1 MQVFI
6 SADMEGISGIADA
19 GMTETSHRHYAR
31 ACELMTRDVNA
42 AIEGA
47 LGAGATDIVVKDAH
61 GDARNIIIEKL
72 HPRARLI
79 AGWTPDVCMAEG
91 IGPDFA
97 ALVLVGYHAR
107 VGTPGGTISHT
118 MSGCLRGVWYNGVP
132 VGESAIT
139 AAHAGAY
146 GVPLVCVTGDQA
158 LAAEVGEVIGPE
170 VAAVVVKEALRREC
184 VRLRPPEETW
194 GLIRDGV
201 AEALSCSTCITPFRP
216 TSPIEVRVELRTA
229 DQAASCARVPTVQQ
243 VDDLTLAATAADGHQ
258 AARLVSL
265 FMDLA
270 ARH

>member
-1 MQVFI
+1 MRVFI
-6 SADMEGISGIADA
+6 SADMEGITGIADA
-19 GMTETSHRHYAR
+19 GMTESSHRHYSR

-47 LGAGATDIVVKDAH
+47 LAAGATDIVVKDAH
-61 GDARNIIIEKL
+61 GDARNILIEKL

-118 MSGCLRGVWYNGVP
+118 MSGSLRGVWYNGVA
-132 VGESAIT
+132 VGESGIS

-170 VAAVVVKEALRREC
+170 VAVVVVKEALRREC
-184 VRLRPPEETW
+184 IRLRTPEETW
-194 GLIRDGV
+194 PLIRDGV
-201 AEALSCSTCITPFRP
+201 AGALACAGCIKPFIP
-216 TSPIEVRVELRTA
+216 AAPIEVRIELRSA
-229 DQAASCARVPTVQQ
+229 DQAASCARVPTARQ
-243 VDDLTLAATAADGHQ
+243 VDDVTVAAPAADGHA
-258 AARLVSL
+258 AARLVAL